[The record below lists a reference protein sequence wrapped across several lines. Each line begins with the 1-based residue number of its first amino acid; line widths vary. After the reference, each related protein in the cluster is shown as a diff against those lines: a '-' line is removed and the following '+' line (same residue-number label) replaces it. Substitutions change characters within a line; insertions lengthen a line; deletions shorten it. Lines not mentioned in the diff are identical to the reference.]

1 MGKMFAV
8 VGKSVCYFNTKLSQK
23 HFWLL
28 LFYWLRFLDDVFNK
42 WPIQY
47 NNQEFYKSSLSDE
60 IHPDLQFTI
69 NELTTN
75 ISFLNIDLKIINNK
89 LHFDVFHKSTNYF
102 GYLYYK
108 RSQPPHT
115 KDSITF
121 SLARSIVLI
130 VTDKNNN
137 LLQEVKICIRSTV
150 NIELQ
155 NIEHLMAKN
164 TS

>member
-1 MGKMFAV
+1 MKFQIR
-8 VGKSVCYFNTKLSQK
+8 S
-23 HFWLL
+23 
-28 LFYWLRFLDDVFNK
+28 
-42 WPIQY
+42 
-47 NNQEFYKSSLSDE
+47 
-60 IHPDLQFTI
+60 DLQFTI

-75 ISFLNIDLKIINNK
+75 ISFLNIDLKLINNK
-89 LHFDVFHKSTNYF
+89 LHIDVFHKSTNSF

-108 RSQPPHT
+108 RSHPPHT

-121 SLARSIVLI
+121 SLAKGIVLI
-130 VTDKNNN
+130 VTDKYNN

-155 NIEHLMAKN
+155 NIEHLMTKN